1 MTKLLND
8 IITNYIEIKV
18 NSLKPSTIARYKN
31 LFNNH
36 IKENLNG
43 VLLSNMTNRFLQ
55 DYVDCLLKGKV
66 TPIVIKEAIL
76 LITLSM
82 KREAKFG
89 DFTMPFI
96 DLDIPSSQ
104 RVRKVETLTRLEEKI
119 ILKHILENDK
129 YKYSG
134 IVISLLTGM
143 RIGEICALKW
153 TDIDLKKRQISVN
166 KTLQRICIK
175 NEKSTIEIG
184 KTKTTSGTRNIPI
197 CNVLYDFLIS
207 IKPANRDTYVLTN
220 NSKPKEPRNYRK
232 IYKTLLRKL
241 KIKSTTFH
249 ALRHTFATRLIE
261 NKVDI
266 KTISELLGHSSTNI
280 TISIYVH
287 SEYNTK
293 RKAVKSLDNLIL
305 K

>member
-1 MTKLLND
+1 MKKLLKD
-8 IITNYIEIKV
+8 VIANYIDIKS
-18 NSLKPSTIARYKN
+18 NSLKPSTIARYRN
-31 LFNNH
+31 LFDNH
-36 IKENLNG
+36 IKENLSDT
-43 VLLSNMTNRFLQ
+43 LLSDVTNRLLQ
-55 DYVDCLLKGKV
+55 DYVDALLKAKV

-76 LITLSM
+76 LIKLAM

-89 DFTMPFI
+89 EFVMPFI
-96 DLDIPSSQ
+96 DLDIPSTKKAK
-104 RVRKVETLTRLEEKI
+104 KVETLTRQEEKTI
-119 ILKHILENDK
+119 IKHILEHDK
-129 YKYSG
+129 QKYAG

-166 KTLQRICIK
+166 KTLQRICVK

-184 KTKTTSGTRNIPI
+184 KTKTTSGARNIPI

-207 IKPANRDTYVLTN
+207 IKPTNRDTYVLTN
-220 NSKPKEPRNYRK
+220 ENKPKEPRNYRK
-232 IYKTLLRKL
+232 IYKTLLKRL

-266 KTISELLGHSSTNI
+266 KTISELLGHASTNI